1 MTARPF
7 TAFLVAGE
15 ESGDM
20 LGAGLMEALRA
31 RQGGE
36 VRFLGVGG
44 RRMTGL
50 GLTSLFPMEEISLHG
65 FTAVIASLPKV
76 LARIGETAAAV
87 VRERPD
93 VLVVIDSPDFNLRV
107 ARRVRRADPSIPIV
121 DYVSPTV
128 WVWRPG
134 RARHMAEFVDHLL
147 AVLPFEPDVH
157 RRLGGPPTTYV
168 GHPLVE
174 RLDVLRPAPG
184 ERPPPGERPT
194 LLVLP
199 GSRRSET
206 SRLLAVFGATL
217 ARLVAARGPVDAILP
232 AVPWVLDDIR
242 KGVAAWPVKPMIVV
256 GESEKLAAFRRAH
269 AALAASGTVTLELAL
284 SGVPM
289 VIAYRTDRIAKLLR
303 PLIEAQWSLPLKA
316 FGLSN
321 LVLGEKASPEFLN
334 REATPEALSAALGP
348 LLADTPERRAQT
360 EAFAMLD
367 RLMAIGEGLPSPRAA
382 EIVVST
388 ARAAS
393 PAEPQRRF
401 DTGT

>member
-20 LGAGLMEALRA
+20 LGAGLMDALRA
-31 RQGGE
+31 RLGGE

-50 GLTSLFPMEEISLHG
+50 GLKSLFPMEEISLHG
-65 FTAVIASLPKV
+65 FTAVIASLPRV
-76 LARIGETAAAV
+76 LARIRETAAMV
-87 VRERPD
+87 VRDKPD

-134 RARHMAEFVDHLL
+134 RARHMAEYVDHLL
-147 AVLPFEPDVH
+147 AILPFEPDVH

-174 RLDVLRPAPG
+174 RLEVLRPAPG
-184 ERPPPGERPT
+184 ERPPTGKRPT

-217 ARLVAARGPVDAILP
+217 ARLVAERGPVDAVLP
-232 AVPWVLDDIR
+232 AVPWLLDDIR
-242 KGVAAWPVKPMIVV
+242 RGVAAWPVKPMIVV
-256 GESEKLAAFRRAH
+256 GEDEKFAAFRRAH

-289 VIAYRTDRIAKLLR
+289 VVVYRTDAITKVLR
-303 PLIEAQWSLPLKA
+303 PLIESQWSLPLRA

-334 REATPEALSAALGP
+334 REATPEALSAALAP
-348 LLADTPERRAQT
+348 LLADTPERRAQI
-360 EAFAMLD
+360 EAFA
-367 RLMAIGEGLPSPRAA
+367 RLETTIAGEGGLPSQCAA
-382 EIVVST
+382 EIVIAT
-388 ARAAS
+388 ARR
-393 PAEPQRRF
+393 PAL
-401 DTGT
+401 T